1 MSKLRWKELR
11 ILDLFSG
18 IGGFSYA
25 AERIVGGYKTTQF
38 VEIDPYCQSVL
49 RKNFPNIPIHD
60 DIKTFTAKRGQFDV
74 FTIGFPCQDLSVA
87 GKQRGIKEQTRSG
100 LFYESIRLL
109 REVRPRFALFENVR
123 NLLSHEKGETFQ
135 EVLFQIA
142 KSGYSC
148 EWAVISARD
157 LGACHLR
164 QRLWI
169 IAYTNDYGQQRGE
182 YETCNQDVTRKDT
195 QIEWTANTTDVERSN
210 NYGLLNKESRINENL
225 SRSSDG
231 GKTTSTN
238 TGGVC
243 KLSQRTNND
252 KGISNQDNYQENND
266 RTLVS
271 EGQSRIQLSNSR
283 ELGRNQT
290 TFEDNSIRHGNDNDR
305 KQRMDNQ
312 KSNVTD
318 SNSIGCG
325 GGSSERR
332 SIQEWQLLQR
342 EQKRREVGS
351 QIEGC
356 SINTPNSDND
366 GSSTSTRI
374 RINGEANTSTQ
385 ERKKEISEFEGGSKS
400 RSSGIIQQ
408 SSETSDSTNT
418 VSSGAQSDCE
428 KLETPIW
435 THAFLNS
442 KERRTLS
449 PDWKRYVSEPSLC
462 RGDDGLSNRVARI
475 KALGNSIVPQCAAV
489 PLQRIKDLNEGK
501 C

>member
-1 MSKLRWKELR
+1 MVLK

-25 AERIVGGYKTTQF
+25 AEKIVGGFETTQF
-38 VEIDPYCQSVL
+38 VEIDSYCQSVL

-60 DIKTFTAKRGQFDV
+60 DITTFTAKPRQFDV

-87 GKQRGIKEQTRSG
+87 GKQRGINEQTRSG

-148 EWAVISARD
+148 EWAVISAKD

-164 QRLWI
+164 QRVWI
-169 IAYTNDYGQQRGE
+169 IAYSNDYGQQRRE
-182 YETCNQDVTRKDT
+182 HETCNQDAARKDT
-195 QIEWTANTTDVERSN
+195 QIEWTTNTTNIKRSSDDGFFN
-210 NYGLLNKESRINENL
+210 QEPRINKNL

-238 TGGVC
+238 TRGVC
-243 KLSQRTNND
+243 ELHQGTDNN
-252 KGISNQDNYQENND
+252 KRISSQDNYQENND

-271 EGQSRIQLSNSR
+271 EGQSRVQLSNSR

-290 TFEDNSIRHGNDNDR
+290 TFENNSIQHGDDNYS
-305 KQRMDNQ
+305 KQGMDNQ
-312 KSNVTD
+312 RSHVT
-318 SNSIGCG
+318 
-325 GGSSERR
+325 
-332 SIQEWQLLQR
+332 
-342 EQKRREVGS
+342 
-351 QIEGC
+351 
-356 SINTPNSDND
+356 NSDSD
-366 GSSTSTRI
+366 GSSPTKRL
-374 RINGEANTSTQ
+374 RINGEANTSSQ
-385 ERKKEISEFEGGSKS
+385 EGKNEVSKS
-400 RSSGIIQQ
+400 KRGSESENSGTVQQ
-408 SSETSDSTNT
+408 TAKWQNT
-418 VSSGAQSDCE
+418 RNRLDPNWRGY
-428 KLETPIW
+428 I
-435 THAFLNS
+435 S
-442 KERRTLS
+442 KPTL
-449 PDWKRYVSEPSLC
+449 R

-475 KALGNSIVPQCAAV
+475 KALGNSIVPCVAAV
-489 PLQRIKDLNEGK
+489 PLQRIKDLSKEK